1 MSASDLCFTPATV
14 LAERIRR
21 RTLSPVDVVDAV
33 LRRIEALQPTLNAFV
48 TVVHEEA
55 RSAALGADAALRR
68 GDPLGPLHGVPFSV
82 KDLVATAGVRT
93 TFGSRLYERFV
104 PAEDGVAVRR
114 LKAAGAILVGKT
126 TTPEFGH
133 KAVTDGPLFGIT
145 RNPWDPTRSPGGSSG
160 GAGVAV
166 AAGMGPLAVGTD
178 GGGSIRIPAACTGLV
193 GLKATL
199 GTVPHGQPPDL
210 FGSVSYVGPMTRTVA
225 DAALMLAVMAGP
237 DEADP
242 HSLGRAPDD
251 YVAAAVPG
259 RLEGLR
265 IAWMPAVGNRALDS
279 EVRVLTE
286 RAVRRLEGAGAHVEP
301 AEVDFTACEA
311 IFLTLSRATNFTRF
325 ADKLPGWRDR
335 LDASLV
341 DSIEKGRGLSAADLS
356 RALFGRSDVFR
367 QVQGLF
373 RRYDLLATPTLSAP
387 PPPAGRS
394 ALEPIEI
401 EGKPAGSLR
410 GAWYPYTLPFNQ
422 TGHPAISVPAGF
434 TAAGLPVGLHLVA
447 PWHAEARLLRAAAV
461 LEAEAPWADRRPPL
475 P

>member
-1 MSASDLCFTPATV
+1 MSDDLVYTPATV

-21 RTLSPVDVVDAV
+21 RRLSPVDLVDAV
-33 LRRIEALQPTLNAFV
+33 LARIEALQPTLNAFV
-48 TVVHEEA
+48 TVTREEA
-55 RSAALGADAALRR
+55 RGAALEADAALRR
-68 GDPLGPLHGVPFSV
+68 GDAVGPLHGVPFSV

-104 PAEDGVAVRR
+104 PTEDGVSVRR
-114 LKAAGAILVGKT
+114 LAAAGAILVGKT

-133 KAVTDGPLFGIT
+133 KAVTDAPLFGIT
-145 RNPWDPTRSPGGSSG
+145 RNPWDPTRTPGGSSG

-166 AAGMGPLAVGTD
+166 AAGMGPLGVGTD
-178 GGGSIRIPAACTGLV
+178 GGGSIRIPAACCGIV

-210 FGSVSYVGPMTRTVA
+210 FGTVSYVGPMTRTVG

-237 DEADP
+237 DDADP

-251 YVAAAVPG
+251 YVRAAVPG

-265 IAWMPAVGNRALDS
+265 VAWMPTVGNRAVDR
-279 EVRVLTE
+279 EVKALCE

-301 AEVDFTACEA
+301 AEVDFTPCEA
-311 IFLTLSRATNFTRF
+311 IFLTLSRATNFGRF
-325 ADKLPGWRDR
+325 GDRLPEWRDR

-341 DSIEKGRGLSAADLS
+341 DSIEKGRGLTAADLA
-356 RALFGRSDVFR
+356 RAIFARSDLYR

-394 ALEPIEI
+394 ALEPIEV
-401 EGKPAGSLR
+401 EGRPAGSFR
-410 GAWYPYTLPFNQ
+410 GAWYPYTVPFNQ

-434 TAAGLPVGLHLVA
+434 TAAGLPVGLHLVG
-447 PWHAEARLLRAAAV
+447 PWHHEARLLGAAAL

-475 P
+475 A